1 MKEEMTADFSLRD
14 RVLDWAW
21 LLLFL
26 ALVIVPAMLMK
37 VPTEAFVPQ
46 SENGNSGEPLV
57 FLPENQKLGSSAASA
72 KESIYAWVQ
81 LKNPFLGL
89 LPDCQY
95 GFRHFVD
102 EIKERDFEYQG
113 EASALVPLQPK
124 AAPVLSMA
132 NTIKPDDKGTI
143 PLAPQLDINVTMPAI
158 KQLAEEEGAFW
169 FDERGRLLLNPPEI
183 NLVDAR
189 RAIAA
194 GPRNMRIRNTTL
206 QILKLPDVPARIIV
220 RRSSGNIELDGQAV
234 SVLRQCLAQGVVSLP
249 QEGLFLEVLWKL

>member
-1 MKEEMTADFSLRD
+1 M
-14 RVLDWAW
+14 LDWAW

-26 ALVIVPAMLMK
+26 ALVIVPATLMK
-37 VPTEAFVPQ
+37 VPSEVLATQ
-46 SENGNSGEPLV
+46 SDNGNSGEPLV
-57 FLPENQKLGSSAASA
+57 FLPESQKLGSSAASA
-72 KESIYAWVQ
+72 NESIYAWMQ

-102 EIKERDFEYQG
+102 EAKKRDFEYQG

-124 AAPVLSMA
+124 AASVLSMD
-132 NTIKPDDKGTI
+132 NSISPDNKGGI
-143 PLAPQLDINVTMPAI
+143 QLAPLLDIKVTMPAI
-158 KQLAEEEGAFW
+158 SQLAEEEGAFW

-194 GPRNMRIRNTTL
+194 GPRDMRIRNTAL
-206 QILKLPDVPARIIV
+206 QIMKLPGVPARIVV
-220 RRSSGNIELDGQAV
+220 RRSSGNSELDMQAA
-234 SVLRQCLAQGVVSLP
+234 SALRRRLAQGGVQIP
-249 QEGLFLEVLWKL
+249 AEGLRLEVLWKL